1 MLPALREQIGL
12 DKLGAV
18 KRHEIAYGYQLA
30 LRELIR
36 QHGLALE
43 IHRRAVYCEHILQK
57 PVVQLIEVSAP
68 VKAPYLLRGKLP
80 HVPVRRGRRSRRHDA
95 AQKLR
100 RGRQT
105 QLRQV
110 FPLQPDAP
118 HDERA
123 DQRRTQ
129 QQHENRPHSERRI
142 AALALRLVRSFGL
155 GWRRGGNRRR
165 ARGDYLNGHQQLHD
179 KLRSAAFQP
188 YPIKLQHVPVLKSL
202 RQLQPQW
209 LLAPRQ
215 ADAPPRAV
223 TRLVRR
229 QSQQAAHRAPAR
241 CGRAPAVRAGGE
253 IMFSFKAAAW
263 TNHAPPLFP

>member
-57 PVVQLIEVSAP
+57 PVVQLIDVSAP

-123 DQRRTQ
+123 DQRRAQ
-129 QQHENRPHSERRI
+129 QQHEDRPHGKRRI
-142 AALALRLVRSFGL
+142 SALALRLVRALLLRG
-155 GWRRGGNRRR
+155 RRGGNGRG
-165 ARGDYLNGHQQLHD
+165 ARKGYLNGHQQLHGE
-179 KLRSAAFQP
+179 LRSAALQP
-188 YPIKLQHVPVLKSL
+188 YPVKLQHVPVLKSL
-202 RQLQPQW
+202 RQLQPQR

-215 ADAPPRAV
+215 ADAPPCAGEC
-223 TRLVRR
+223 LVRC
-229 QSQQAAHRAPAR
+229 QPQPASHRAPAR